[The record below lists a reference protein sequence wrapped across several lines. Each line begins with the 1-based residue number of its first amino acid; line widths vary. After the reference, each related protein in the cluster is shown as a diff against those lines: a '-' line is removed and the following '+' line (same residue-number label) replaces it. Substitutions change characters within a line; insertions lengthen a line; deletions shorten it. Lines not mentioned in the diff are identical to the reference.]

1 MFVHHTTREEVGRH
15 HELTVHRETS
25 VKRRISNRAAVA
37 ALVAGLLAVA
47 ASNAAASS
55 GQAAAAAHEVV
66 AARFVFSESVLTDA
80 VPASYE
86 LSGGLRGE
94 ANGRLTSR
102 LVSLAGSNAGFRA
115 TFDWVVSSPRG
126 SFTAR
131 TVGTWN
137 PQTGRIAMSG
147 RVLDGYLSGAE
158 LYAQG
163 RIFNPGRPTF
173 EGSLRVVRDTAAT
186 KAE

>member
-1 MFVHHTTREEVGRH
+1 MLFTGDK
-15 HELTVHRETS
+15 RETPA
-25 VKRRISNRAAVA
+25 KRRIYNVAAVA
-37 ALVAGLLAVA
+37 ALAAGLLAVA
-47 ASNAAASS
+47 ASNAAASR
-55 GQAAAAAHEVV
+55 GKAGTAAHEIV
-66 AARFVFSESVLTDA
+66 AARFVFSETVLTDA
-80 VPASYE
+80 LPATYE
-86 LSGGLRGE
+86 LAGGLRGE

-102 LVSLAGSNAGFRA
+102 LVSLALSTAGFRA

-137 PQTGRIAMSG
+137 LQTGRIVMSG
-147 RVLDGYLSGAE
+147 RVGDGYLSGAE

-163 RIFNPGRPTF
+163 LFFNPGTPTF
-173 EGSLRVVRDTAAT
+173 EGSLRLLRDTAGT